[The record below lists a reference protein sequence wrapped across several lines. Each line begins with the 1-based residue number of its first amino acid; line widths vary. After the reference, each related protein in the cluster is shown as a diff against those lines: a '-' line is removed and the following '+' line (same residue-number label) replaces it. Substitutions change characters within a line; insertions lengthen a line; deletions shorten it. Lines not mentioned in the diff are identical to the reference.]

1 VYTAGKIIHFNPFF
15 FENGNSKNKYFLVIK
30 VIDGNAI
37 LASLPSSQDH
47 LPTNTDIKHGCI
59 ELPDARIT
67 TYVFEAN
74 KPVTHSGWG
83 FKQNTFLHGCWLDDY
98 EISSLNKKYAIEKV
112 DYNIIGELTTSE
124 LKSIIECFS
133 NSVTVKRKYKKLLK

>member
-1 VYTAGKIIHFNPFF
+1 MYSAGKIIHFNPFF
-15 FENGNSKNKYFLVIK
+15 FESGNSKNKYFLVIK

-47 LPTNTDIKHGCI
+47 LPSNTAIKHGCI

-74 KPVTHSGWG
+74 KPITLDGWG

-98 EISSLNKKYAIEKV
+98 DISKLNEKYAIEKV
-112 DYNIIGELTTSE
+112 DYNIIGELTSSE
-124 LKSIIECFS
+124 LKSIIDCFS